1 MVKVIGVEGM
11 MCNKCVAHV
20 TKALE
25 GVEGVIKVDVN
36 LEEKKATVEVEE
48 GVTDEALTAAI
59 VEEGYEVTGIA

>member
-25 GVEGVIKVDVN
+25 GVEGVVNVEVN
-36 LEEKKATVEVEE
+36 LEEKKATVEIEE